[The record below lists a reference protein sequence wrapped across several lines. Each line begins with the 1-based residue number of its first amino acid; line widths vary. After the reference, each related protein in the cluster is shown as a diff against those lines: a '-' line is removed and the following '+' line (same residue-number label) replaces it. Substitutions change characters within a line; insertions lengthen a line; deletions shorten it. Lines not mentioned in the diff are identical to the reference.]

1 MSNKYKLENM
11 QPTPKAERQSQK
23 GPEILSTPEEIKAEI
38 MRRMSDPDLDARC
51 QRWRLGVP
59 WRPLPKL
66 SGGGKGQSRVER

>member
-1 MSNKYKLENM
+1 MSDQKVKLLEVKPVVNIK
-11 QPTPKAERQSQK
+11 QP
-23 GPEILSTPEEIKAEI
+23 LSTPEEIKAEI

-66 SGGGKGQSRVER
+66 SDGGKG